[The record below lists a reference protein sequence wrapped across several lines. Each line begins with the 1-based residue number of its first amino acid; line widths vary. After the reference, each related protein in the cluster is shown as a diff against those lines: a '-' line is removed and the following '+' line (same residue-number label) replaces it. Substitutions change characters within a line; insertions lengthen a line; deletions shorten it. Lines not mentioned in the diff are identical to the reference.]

1 MSLPRE
7 EARGEEPEDR
17 PDTTTGE
24 PPLTGDA
31 LRIVTLLRQ
40 LRAAQAE
47 RDAWMTEALALRKR
61 LGMKPE
67 RDRWRKPAAGF
78 RRVWLDD
85 GGTSLEERM

>member
-1 MSLPRE
+1 MTGPE
-7 EARGEEPEDR
+7 PAPGPDPPEAADE
-17 PDTTTGE
+17 
-24 PPLTGDA
+24 PLTGDA

-47 RDAWMTEALALRKR
+47 RDAWMREALALRKR

-67 RDRWRKPAAGF
+67 RDRWRKPSAGL

-85 GGTSLEERM
+85 DDTPLDERM